1 MQYKCNNKIYTK
13 MELAT
18 KTQQISFREWYNSL
32 DSLGKIKFRDQF
44 MNISGIKYPT
54 FYSKLQRNFF
64 SLLEKKAIQELVG
77 DQYKIIF

>member
-1 MQYKCNNKIYTK
+1 

-18 KTQQISFREWYNSL
+18 KTKQISFREWYNSL

-54 FYSKLQRNFF
+54 FYSKLQRKFF
-64 SLLEKKAIQELVG
+64 SPLEKKAIQELVG
-77 DQYKIIF
+77 DQHKIIF

>member
-1 MQYKCNNKIYTK
+1 

-18 KTQQISFREWYNSL
+18 KTKQISFREWYNSL

-54 FYSKLQRNFF
+54 FYSKLQRNTRLSFNDVIF
-64 SLLEKKAIQELVG
+64 I
-77 DQYKIIF
+77 YKLKLSRNTKQHQK

>member
-1 MQYKCNNKIYTK
+1 

-18 KTQQISFREWYNSL
+18 KTKQISFREWYNSL
-32 DSLGKIKFRDQF
+32 DSLGKIKF

-64 SLLEKKAIQELVG
+64 SPLEKKAIQELVG
-77 DQYKIIF
+77 DQHKIIF